1 MTARTTL
8 ELRDLPLKTRI
19 GTYPPG
25 VAAPT
30 DHRLDLTLWVDPSL
44 VLIDR
49 DGMEWVFDYD
59 PLVAE
64 LQRLAG
70 DGSYE
75 TQERLIT
82 RMARACAA
90 HREVQALELALRK
103 GPLREGSG
111 SLGVRVFLDGAEL
124 QALRGGA
131 R

>member
-1 MTARTTL
+1 MTARTTI
-8 ELRDLPLKTRI
+8 ELRDLPIQTRI

-25 VAAPT
+25 IPAPT
-30 DHRLDLTLWVDPSL
+30 EHRLNLTLWIDPAL
-44 VLIDR
+44 LLIDW
-49 DGMEWVFDYD
+49 DGMERVFDYD

-64 LQRLAG
+64 LEWLAG

-90 HREVQALELALRK
+90 HQEVQALELALRK